1 VGDLG
6 DRRPS
11 RGLGD
16 VLGDRGPS
24 RGLGYVLGDR
34 LGLELALIGL
44 TLGLAF

>member
-1 VGDLG
+1 VGVLGDCLGVLG

-24 RGLGYVLGDR
+24 RGLFGRPRGSW
-34 LGLELALIGL
+34 
-44 TLGLAF
+44 AF